1 MSDKKYNTF
10 IDSAG
15 RAIFSEIEEETSSSL
30 VVKNPVMITVQQ
42 QESGQMAV
50 QLFPLYFQEFVQEN
64 ENKTRD
70 NYFTY
75 TKSNIALGTNF
86 NIEPRIVEQY
96 DKIVNPTLVPANQPA
111 DQPTNEE
118 PEVIKLFD
126 D

>member
-1 MSDKKYNTF
+1 MAEKNYITF

-15 RAIFSEIEEETSSSL
+15 RAIFSEIEKETSSNL

-42 QESGQMAV
+42 QETGQMAV

-64 ENKTRD
+64 KNKTRD

-86 NIEPRIVEQY
+86 NIEPRIIEQY
-96 DKIVNPTLVPANQPA
+96 DKIVNPTLVPADQPA
-111 DQPTNEE
+111 GEE

>member
-1 MSDKKYNTF
+1 MAEKNYITF

-15 RAIFSEIEEETSSSL
+15 RAIFSEIEKETSSNL

-42 QESGQMAV
+42 QETGQMAV

-64 ENKTRD
+64 KNKTRD

-75 TKSNIALGTNF
+75 TKSNIALRTNF
-86 NIEPRIVEQY
+86 NIEPRIIEQY
-96 DKIVNPTLVPANQPA
+96 DKIVNPTLVPADQPA
-111 DQPTNEE
+111 GEE

>member
-1 MSDKKYNTF
+1 MGEKNYITF

-15 RAIFSEIEEETSSSL
+15 RAIFSEIEKETSSNL

-42 QESGQMAV
+42 QETGQMAV

-64 ENKTRD
+64 KNKTRD

-86 NIEPRIVEQY
+86 NIEPRIIEQY
-96 DKIVNPTLVPANQPA
+96 DKIVNPTLVPADQPA
-111 DQPTNEE
+111 GEE